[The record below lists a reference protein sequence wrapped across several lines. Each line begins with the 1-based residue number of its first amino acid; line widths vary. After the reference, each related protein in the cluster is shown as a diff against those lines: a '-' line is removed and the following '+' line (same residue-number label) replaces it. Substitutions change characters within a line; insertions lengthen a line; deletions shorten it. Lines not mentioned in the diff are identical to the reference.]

1 MSGATHHTYADR
13 AVPPDTSGFR
23 KVMAALREQ
32 LVVHREMR
40 RMARVIR
47 KDIGLSGVED
57 IGGLVKLVA
66 ARRGQAIEVVSQ
78 PLPSGVSAFCF
89 STPGRD
95 YVVVDGTANEL
106 TRVHAII
113 HELGHFLFDDGKPDG
128 GMQDDDPVSRELLH
142 QCAPALNPDGV
153 VRFFKRS
160 HYATDRERRVEA
172 FATMMLERHL
182 ALRRGKG
189 QDGLAATFAHRRGT
203 GV

>member
-1 MSGATHHTYADR
+1 
-13 AVPPDTSGFR
+13 
-23 KVMAALREQ
+23 
-32 LVVHREMR
+32 
-40 RMARVIR
+40 MARIIR

-57 IGGLVKLVA
+57 IQGLVKVVA
-66 ARRGQAIEVVSQ
+66 ARRGQSIRVMSQ

-89 STPGRD
+89 STPARD
-95 YVVVDGTANEL
+95 YIVVDETANEL
-106 TRVHAII
+106 TRFHAIL
-113 HELGHFLFDDGKPDG
+113 HELGHFLLDDEE
-128 GMQDDDPVSRELLH
+128 QDCGTHADADDPVSRELVQ

-153 VRFFKRS
+153 VKIFRRS

-172 FATMMLERHL
+172 FATVMLERHL